1 MLNFKPGKQGLVCLH
16 DYPGRYAAGL
26 SVGAITRTGS
36 MISPQL
42 YRLLE
47 ECYPIGSIQTVDTLT
62 GGEWNQVFR
71 LHCDQ
76 GASALRISHP
86 TNTAASLAYEHR
98 LLQFMSQRVHEV
110 PPPIVTHDG
119 STYLQHDGV
128 LITLF
133 PFMLGRMLHDDDEAE
148 CMMAARMFAQL
159 QRVGLEYPDLS
170 PRLNQPRF
178 CELDWENN
186 HWWRWNEVVQKTFL
200 TLK

>member
-1 MLNFKPGKQGLVCLH
+1 
-16 DYPGRYAAGL
+16 
-26 SVGAITRTGS
+26 

-42 YRLLE
+42 HRLLE
-47 ECYPIGSIQTVDTLT
+47 ECYPVGSIQNIDALT

-71 LHCDQ
+71 LNCDK
-76 GASALRISHP
+76 SAFVLRISHP

-98 LLQFMSQRVHEV
+98 LLQFMSQRVPEV

-133 PFMLGRMLHDDDEAE
+133 PFMPGRMLEDDNEAE
-148 CMMAARMFAQL
+148 CMTAARMFARL

-170 PRLNQPRF
+170 PRPNKPRF

-186 HWWRWNEVVQKTFL
+186 HWWRWNEVENLLFHRADAFL
-200 TLK
+200 ETVSDPDNRSPGWVTSSNRVWLK